1 MLTRVWPKSAIFS
14 TPPALSSRFDG
25 LMSRWSRPCG
35 GKRMGGGGGGGGDA
49 GGIVKE
55 NLMSPFLRAQIY
67 RITPGDKITLPPPE
81 TNFRRVLR

>member
-14 TPPALSSRFDG
+14 TPPALRSRLDG

-35 GKRMGGGGGGGGDA
+35 GKMMGGGGGGSG

-55 NLMSPFLRAQIY
+55 NLMNPFLKAQIY
-67 RITPGDKITLPPPE
+67 LITPGDNIAHPP
-81 TNFRRVLR
+81 